1 MEIALNRARILVT
14 GANSGIGAAIARQL
28 AASGGRVAL
37 NFLVHPE
44 ATDALL
50 AELRGAGAEAIG
62 LQADVS
68 DAAQV
73 DGMYAELDRQWGGID
88 VLVNNAGIDGVHA
101 LSWEADP
108 ADWERVLRVNLQG
121 SFLCARGALQ
131 RMVRQRSGVV
141 LNMSSVHERIAWSG
155 YSAYTASKAGLAMLT
170 QTLAQEAAPFGVRV
184 LALAPGA
191 IRTPIN
197 KEVWDNPAMLR
208 DLLTKIPLGRMGE
221 PEEIARVATFL
232 VSGMASYMTGS
243 TVYCDGAMSD
253 YPEFAHGG

>member
-1 MEIALNRARILVT
+1 MEIKLNRARILVT

-28 AASGGRVAL
+28 AASGARVAI
-37 NFLVHPE
+37 NYVVHPE
-44 ATDALL
+44 ATEALL
-50 AELRGAGAEAIG
+50 AELRGAGCQAIG

-68 DAAQV
+68 DATQV
-73 DGMYAELDRQWGGID
+73 ESMFAELDRQWGGID
-88 VLVNNAGIDGVHA
+88 ALVNNAGIDGVA
-101 LSWEADP
+101 ATTWEADP
-108 ADWERVLRVNLQG
+108 AAWERVLHINLYG
-121 SFLCARGALQ
+121 SFLCARAALK
-131 RMVRQRSGVV
+131 RMVQQKSGVV

-155 YSAYTASKAGLAMLT
+155 FGAYTASKAGLAMLT
-170 QTLAQEAAPFGVRV
+170 QTMAQEAAPSGVRV

-191 IRTPIN
+191 IKTPIN
-197 KEVWDNPAMLR
+197 QNVWSNPDSMR

-232 VSGMASYMTGS
+232 VSDLASYMTGS